1 VSGVKHDRK
10 ARLLRRASRAKVVR
24 VRILMLYLS
33 AMIALLAVALTPSA
47 AVAQPCPNPNALGIA
62 RVLEVDAASTPRV
75 GLKSFPQTLPLQH
88 KELVLTFDDGP
99 IPETTPKV
107 LDALKAECVRATFF
121 MVGRNSK
128 AYPALARRILADGHT
143 VGHHTFSHPILS
155 RLPAAMAE
163 AEINRGFEE
172 DDNAVYGHYRG
183 EPIVPFFRF
192 PGFASTPALL
202 DMLARRRI
210 VVFGADVWASDWNEM
225 APSTELNLILRRI
238 ETIDH
243 GIVLFHDTR
252 AQTVHMLPEFL
263 RELKRRGYR
272 IVYVVPAGSRAAF

>member
-1 VSGVKHDRK
+1 MMLV
-10 ARLLRRASRAKVVR
+10 RLIVLAAT
-24 VRILMLYLS
+24 LAPLP
-33 AMIALLAVALTPSA
+33 AL
-47 AVAQPCPNPNALGIA
+47 AQPCPNPHALGTS
-62 RVLEVDAASTPRV
+62 RVLEVDPASMPRV
-75 GLKSFPQTLPLQH
+75 GRKQFPQTLPLQA

-99 IPETTPKV
+99 IPDTTPKA

-121 MVGRNSK
+121 LLGRNTE
-128 AYPALARRILADGHT
+128 ANPALARRILADGHT
-143 VGHHTFSHPILS
+143 VAHHTYSHQNLSKVPI
-155 RLPAAMAE
+155 AVAE
-163 AEINRGFEE
+163 TEINRGFEE
-172 DDNAVYGHYRG
+172 DDVAIYGQRRTD
-183 EPIVPFFRF
+183 PVTPFFRF

-225 APSTELNLILRRI
+225 SPSAELSLILKRL
-238 ETIDH
+238 EAVNH

-272 IVYVVPAGSRAAF
+272 IVHVVPAGSRGVLR

>member
-1 VSGVKHDRK
+1 MMLV
-10 ARLLRRASRAKVVR
+10 RLIVLAAT
-24 VRILMLYLS
+24 LAPLP
-33 AMIALLAVALTPSA
+33 AL
-47 AVAQPCPNPNALGIA
+47 AQPCPNPHALGTS
-62 RVLEVDAASTPRV
+62 RVLEVDPASMPRV
-75 GLKSFPQTLPLQH
+75 GRKQFPQTLPLQA

-99 IPETTPKV
+99 IPDTTPKA

-121 MVGRNSK
+121 LLGRNTE
-128 AYPALARRILADGHT
+128 ANPALARRILADGHT
-143 VGHHTFSHPILS
+143 VAHHTYSHQNLS
-155 RLPAAMAE
+155 KVSITVAE
-163 AEINRGFEE
+163 TEINRGFEE
-172 DDNAVYGHYRG
+172 DDVAIYGQRRTD
-183 EPIVPFFRF
+183 PVTPFFRF

-225 APSTELNLILRRI
+225 SPSAELSLILKRL
-238 ETIDH
+238 EAVNH

-272 IVYVVPAGSRAAF
+272 IVHVVPAGSRGVLR

>member
-1 VSGVKHDRK
+1 MMLV
-10 ARLLRRASRAKVVR
+10 RLIVLAAT
-24 VRILMLYLS
+24 LAPLP
-33 AMIALLAVALTPSA
+33 AL
-47 AVAQPCPNPNALGIA
+47 AQPCPNPHALGTS
-62 RVLEVDAASTPRV
+62 RVLEVDPASMPRV
-75 GLKSFPQTLPLQH
+75 GRKQFPQTLPLQA

-99 IPETTPKV
+99 IPETTPKA

-121 MVGRNSK
+121 LLGRNTEANS
-128 AYPALARRILADGHT
+128 ALARRILADGHT
-143 VGHHTFSHPILS
+143 VAHHTYSHQNLS
-155 RLPAAMAE
+155 KVSITVAE
-163 AEINRGFEE
+163 TEINRGFEE
-172 DDNAVYGHYRG
+172 DDVAIYGQRRTD
-183 EPIVPFFRF
+183 PVTPFFRF

-225 APSTELNLILRRI
+225 SPSAELSLILKRL
-238 ETIDH
+238 EAVNH

-272 IVYVVPAGSRAAF
+272 IVHVVPAGSRGVLR